1 LIVSQHPMTTHVL
14 QLSDLHLFAEPD
26 AVLREVPTRESL
38 VEVLEAVRKTGLEF
52 ARVVVTGDVTHDER
66 RETYQAV
73 HTLMSEWLD
82 RCHVLPGNHDCRALL
97 REVFDDNAGGVGE
110 PSEPADPDSE
120 ICFSVSV
127 GGWRLIGLDTQVPGK
142 VPGRIAA
149 GMLDWLAVELQQHA
163 DEPTILFQHHPPIG
177 VGSAWLDQ
185 VGLLDPE
192 PYRELISRS
201 PQVRAISCGH
211 VHQESV
217 GTLGRSV
224 VLTVPSTG
232 VQFKPLSSTIRV
244 DSIAPGF
251 RIFSLDDPAATAD
264 SDSTASPVWST
275 RVIRLPAI
283 THPAVDE

>member
-1 LIVSQHPMTTHVL
+1 MSTLVL

-26 AVLREVPTRESL
+26 AVLRQVPTRDSL
-38 VEVLEAVRKTGLEF
+38 AEVLDAVRATGLEF
-52 ARVVVTGDVTHDER
+52 DRAVVTGDFTHDER
-66 RETYQAV
+66 RETYQAAYR
-73 HTLMSEWLD
+73 LLDDWLD
-82 RCHVLPGNHDCRALL
+82 RCHVLPGNHDCRELL
-97 REVFDDNAGGVGE
+97 CEVFADQAGG
-110 PSEPADPDSE
+110 SEE
-120 ICFSVSV
+120 CICFSESV
-127 GGWRLIGLDTQVPGK
+127 GGWRLIGLDTHVPGE
-142 VPGRIAA
+142 VPGRITA
-149 GMLDWLAVELQQHA
+149 GMLDWLAGELQQHA

-185 VGLLDPE
+185 IGLLDPE
-192 PYRELISRS
+192 AYRELILRS

-232 VQFKPLSSTIRV
+232 VQFKPLSSTARV

-251 RIFSLDDPAATAD
+251 RIFSLDAPAATAD
-264 SDSTASPVWST
+264 SDSTASPAWST